1 MSAKI
6 LWFTGLSGSG
16 KSTLSTLLFK
26 HLLKNNN
33 KLKLKIIDGDNFRK
47 KTRNKKNFSRNGIFI
62 NNLSIINHIDS
73 VKAKYDFIL
82 VSVISPLLKTRVIAK
97 KIFGKN
103 YFEIYVK
110 CKISSLKKRDP
121 KGLYK
126 NERIKMIGVNSDI
139 KYEKS
144 SYKKIILDTDKNTK
158 KELIK
163 KIFKSII

>member
-16 KSTLSTLLFK
+16 KSTLANLLFK
-26 HLLKNNN
+26 HLLKNNR

-47 KTRNKKNFSRNGIFI
+47 KNRNNKNFSRNAIFI
-62 NNLSIINHIDS
+62 NNLSIIKHVNSIKS
-73 VKAKYDFIL
+73 KYDFVL
-82 VSVISPLLKTRVIAK
+82 VSVISPLAKTRTIAK
-97 KIFGKN
+97 KKFRKN

-126 NERIKMIGVNSDI
+126 NKNTKMIGVNSDI

-144 SYKKIILDTDKNTK
+144 SYKKIILDKDKKTK

-163 KIFKSII
+163 KIFKSIV

>member
-16 KSTLSTLLFK
+16 KSTLANLLFK
-26 HLLKNNN
+26 HLLKNNR

-47 KTRNKKNFSRNGIFI
+47 KTKNNKNFSRNAIFI
-62 NNLSIINHIDS
+62 NNLSIIKHVDS
-73 VKAKYDFIL
+73 IKSKYDFVL
-82 VSVISPLLKTRVIAK
+82 VSVISPLAKTRIIAK
-97 KIFGKN
+97 KKFRKN

-126 NERIKMIGVNSDI
+126 NKNIKMIGVNSDI

-158 KELIK
+158 KELVK
-163 KIFKSII
+163 KIFKSIV